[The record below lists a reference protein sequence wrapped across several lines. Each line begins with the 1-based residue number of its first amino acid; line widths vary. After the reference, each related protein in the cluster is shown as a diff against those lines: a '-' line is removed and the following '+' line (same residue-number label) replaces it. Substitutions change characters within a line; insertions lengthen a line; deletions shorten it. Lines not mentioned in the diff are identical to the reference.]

1 MAAEP
6 FRPDGQMA
14 AGWLVQDGDG
24 ATQNTTSRAAA
35 ATSQAG
41 PTIGAVMPMLAPT
54 EEVTGMVATTITTT
68 PDATG
73 EADFMV
79 GPAVG
84 GAQASAGVGA
94 GAERPGMVT
103 TATTSIPI
111 PCMQLQ
117 RSGSRTT

>member
-1 MAAEP
+1 
-6 FRPDGQMA
+6 MA
-14 AGWLVQDGDG
+14 AGWLVPDGAE

-35 ATSQAG
+35 ATSQAA
-41 PTIGAVMPMLAPT
+41 PTIEAVMPMLAPT

-73 EADFMV
+73 EVDFMV

-94 GAERPGMVT
+94 GAERPGLVT
-103 TATTSIPI
+103 TGIISILTLS
-111 PCMQLQ
+111 MRLQ